1 MLLSERERRG
11 RIKREREARRRNES
25 WDAEMERESNL
36 RFKELSRKQDG
47 QNLKKVKLWG
57 WEF

>member
-36 RFKELSRKQDG
+36 RFKELSREQDG